1 MRTTIKSQ
9 TSSSA
14 TWDNDFLEK
23 LRNIIRTSS
32 KSFEQI
38 FREFDEDKNGYISQ
52 MEFRNA
58 IRKLNLGLT
67 SREIDNL
74 MKKIDANQDGLI
86 DWQEFMA
93 KFKTK

>member
-14 TWDNDFLEK
+14 TWDNDVLEK

>member
-1 MRTTIKSQ
+1 MRKTIKSQ

-14 TWDNDFLEK
+14 TWDNDVLEK